1 MKCAKKKTCV
11 FIKHSDQVSIKMIF
25 VYKTAR
31 YQIFRG
37 AGLGFPEELQII
49 VTGDVLQQGLSGVTV
64 SLSMCLCKRGD
75 V

>member
-1 MKCAKKKTCV
+1 
-11 FIKHSDQVSIKMIF
+11 MIF

-49 VTGDVLQQGLSGVTV
+49 VTGDVLQQRLSGVTV
-64 SLSMCLCKRGD
+64 SLSMCLWGM
-75 V
+75 